1 MSNNFRFLRMRKD
14 ARTTVIQFCG
24 PKAAAA
30 PFSKWDLPVLRNTG
44 ISRSSR
50 LTKA

>member
-14 ARTTVIQFCG
+14 ARITVIQFCG

-50 LTKA
+50 LAKA